1 MTIKDVNDN
10 TTVSNYEKG
19 ESVTDDLHLNSNNN
33 EVNVNNTLEH
43 DDNFGEQH
51 EPPVMIK

>member
-33 EVNVNNTLEH
+33 EVNVKNTLEH
-43 DDNFGEQH
+43 DDNFAEQN